1 MSAPVKTQ
9 VFYDGDCPLCT
20 VVARWYLTA
29 TGADNLEFVN
39 IASPEFDAAAHSLDP
54 LAVRRVIH
62 ALTPGGKVVCGLD
75 ALIAIWSELPDYRLR
90 ARLAR
95 IPGIH
100 FLLAAGYRL
109 VAANRHWLNR
119 AEKGL
124 EDKRD
129 PKDQR
134 DAKDTEAARDPED
147 ARDPKA
153 P

>member
-1 MSAPVKTQ
+1 MHTQPKTQ

-39 IASPEFDAAAHSLDP
+39 IASPGFDAAAYALDP
-54 LAVRRVIH
+54 GAVQRVIH

-95 IPGIH
+95 LPGVH

-109 VAANRHWLNR
+109 VAANRHWLKR
-119 AEKGL
+119 AEHAIHHP
-124 EDKRD
+124 
-129 PKDQR
+129 PKSS
-134 DAKDTEAARDPED
+134 
-147 ARDPKA
+147 
-153 P
+153 

>member
-54 LAVRRVIH
+54 AAVQRVIH

-100 FLLAAGYRL
+100 CLLVAGYRL
-109 VAANRHWLNR
+109 VAANRHWLKR
-119 AEKGL
+119 AEKSL
-124 EDKRD
+124 KDKRVPKDSRDPGD
-129 PKDQR
+129 PKDPR
-134 DAKDTEAARDPED
+134 ALKS
-147 ARDPKA
+147 
-153 P
+153 

>member
-1 MSAPVKTQ
+1 MSAPAKTQ

-39 IASPEFDAAAHSLDP
+39 IASPEFNAAARGLDP
-54 LAVRRVIH
+54 LAVQRVIH
-62 ALTPGGKVVCGLD
+62 ARTPEGRVVRGLD
-75 ALIAIWSELPDYRLR
+75 ALIAIWLELPDYRWR

-109 VAANRHWLNR
+109 VAANRHWLKR

-124 EDKRD
+124 KDKRD
-129 PKDQR
+129 LKD
-134 DAKDTEAARDPED
+134 KKGP
-147 ARDPKA
+147 
-153 P
+153 

>member
-39 IASPEFDAAAHSLDP
+39 IASPGFDATAHSLDP
-54 LAVRRVIH
+54 LAVQRVIH

-75 ALIAIWSELPDYRLR
+75 ALIAIWSELPDYRWR

-95 IPGIH
+95 LPGIH

-109 VAANRHWLNR
+109 VAANRHWLKR

-124 EDKRD
+124 KDKRD
-129 PKDQR
+129 P
-134 DAKDTEAARDPED
+134 
-147 ARDPKA
+147 RDPKA

>member
-20 VVARWYLTA
+20 VIARWYLTA

-54 LAVRRVIH
+54 LAVQRVIH
-62 ALTPGGKVVCGLD
+62 ALTPRGKVVCGLD
-75 ALIAIWSELPDYRLR
+75 ALIAIWSELPDYRPR

-109 VAANRHWLNR
+109 VAANRHWLKR

-124 EDKRD
+124 KDKRD
-129 PKDQR
+129 AKDQR
-134 DAKDTEAARDPED
+134 DAKDAEAARDPRNT
-147 ARDPKA
+147 RDPKA

>member
-1 MSAPVKTQ
+1 MSAPGRTQ

-39 IASPEFDAAAHSLDP
+39 IASPEFDATAHSLDP
-54 LAVRRVIH
+54 LAVQRVIH
-62 ALTPGGKVVCGLD
+62 ALTPRGKVVCGLD

-95 IPGIH
+95 LPGVH

-109 VAANRHWLNR
+109 VAANRHWLKR

-124 EDKRD
+124 KDKRD
-129 PKDQR
+129 AKDQR
-134 DAKDTEAARDPED
+134 DAKDAEAARDPRNT
-147 ARDPKA
+147 RDPKA

>member
-1 MSAPVKTQ
+1 MSAPGRTQ

-39 IASPEFDAAAHSLDP
+39 IASPGFDATAHSLDP
-54 LAVRRVIH
+54 LAVQRVIH

-75 ALIAIWSELPDYRLR
+75 ALIAIWSELPDYRWR
-90 ARLAR
+90 ARLTR
-95 IPGIH
+95 LPGIH
-100 FLLAAGYRL
+100 FLLSVGYRM
-109 VAANRHWLNR
+109 VAANRHWLKR
-119 AEKGL
+119 AERSLK
-124 EDKRD
+124 DKRD
-129 PKDQR
+129 LKDKKDFKDKKDPK
-134 DAKDTEAARDPED
+134 D